1 MTGNK
6 DVKQLTRSAHH
17 LLKRA
22 AQYAATIY
30 MDRVGKSG
38 LTQRQYT
45 VLAAVNEYDGVSQ
58 TSLVK
63 MTGIDRSTLADLVA
77 RLLAQGYLQ
86 RRRSKDDGR
95 TNSVRITAAGKKIL
109 RSASPGADDSDRII
123 LQSISPSLRRP
134 FVEALGL
141 LADEMDKLE
150 AEESKGIPI
159 KIKPRKRA

>member
-6 DVKQLTRSAHH
+6 DVKQLSRSPYH

-22 AQYAATIY
+22 AQYEAHIY
-30 MDRVGKSG
+30 QGEVGKSG

-45 VLAAVNEYDGVSQ
+45 VLLSVDQNEGLSQ

-86 RRRSKDDGR
+86 RRRTKDDGR
-95 TNSVRITAAGKKIL
+95 TNSVRITAAGKRMLKM
-109 RSASPGADDSDRII
+109 SQPGADEVDKIVLAAIPPTNRKSFTETLAI
-123 LQSISPSLRRP
+123 LS
-134 FVEALGL
+134 
-141 LADEMDKLE
+141 DEMDKIE
-150 AEESKGIPI
+150 SDSEEKPVSKI
-159 KIKPRKRA
+159 RTRRRA